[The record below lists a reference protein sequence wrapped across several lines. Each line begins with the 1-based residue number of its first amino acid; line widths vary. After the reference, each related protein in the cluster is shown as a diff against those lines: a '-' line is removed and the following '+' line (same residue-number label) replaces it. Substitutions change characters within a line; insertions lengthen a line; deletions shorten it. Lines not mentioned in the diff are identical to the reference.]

1 MNSNNGLK
9 EIDIKNRTCYYFSDI
24 MSIEYFDF
32 DNILIDENSNK
43 NIAYQC
49 PMRIRFD
56 KVGGFIWDFD
66 GTRYLVLFG
75 PEKYDTIYV
84 RMRSLISRKGSI

>member
-9 EIDIKNRTCYYFSDI
+9 EVDIKNRTCYYFSDI

-43 NIAYQC
+43 NIAY
-49 PMRIRFD
+49 
-56 KVGGFIWDFD
+56 
-66 GTRYLVLFG
+66 
-75 PEKYDTIYV
+75 
-84 RMRSLISRKGSI
+84 